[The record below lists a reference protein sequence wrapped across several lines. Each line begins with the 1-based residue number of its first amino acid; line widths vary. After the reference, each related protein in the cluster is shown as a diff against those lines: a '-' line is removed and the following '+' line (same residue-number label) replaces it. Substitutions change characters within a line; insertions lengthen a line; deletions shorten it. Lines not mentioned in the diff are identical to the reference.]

1 MNKKQELQYILG
13 CLFGDAYI
21 TKSKIWKV
29 KKNCYIDWYAI
40 DLNAVDLDFVTFF
53 RDCVRQFGRG
63 KLNILFDKSKV
74 KNWNDQYKVGCS
86 DQIFVKKMKKL
97 KDNFNYKTDINF
109 SFLKGL
115 IDSEGCMRVSLKNY
129 DSDITFFSTNKKLIY
144 GCKEFMVQNKFK
156 KVRIQADKREGR
168 KICYNI
174 LISTYPNLKLFNEKI
189 GFTIKRKQ
197 IKLDKVLED
206 YKIKLKKAQKYY
218 KALTMRKNGKTI
230 PFICQKLDVPEGTM
244 LGWIY
249 NHRKPHILNHL

>member
-86 DQIFVKKMKKL
+86 DQIFVKKMK
-97 KDNFNYKTDINF
+97 III
-109 SFLKGL
+109 FL
-115 IDSEGCMRVSLKNY
+115 
-129 DSDITFFSTNKKLIY
+129 
-144 GCKEFMVQNKFK
+144 
-156 KVRIQADKREGR
+156 
-168 KICYNI
+168 
-174 LISTYPNLKLFNEKI
+174 
-189 GFTIKRKQ
+189 
-197 IKLDKVLED
+197 LDK
-206 YKIKLKKAQKYY
+206 
-218 KALTMRKNGKTI
+218 TGKMSI
-230 PFICQKLDVPEGTM
+230 
-244 LGWIY
+244 
-249 NHRKPHILNHL
+249 